1 MGNAGFRQ
9 RWKMVKVACSIMR
22 KAEEN
27 PPSSD
32 METLQNPP
40 HLTCISQACSFVVE
54 WSWML
59 SFANVPRTWKREDV
73 IRG

>member
-1 MGNAGFRQ
+1 
-9 RWKMVKVACSIMR
+9 MVKVACSIMR

-32 METLQNPP
+32 METLQNPSSS
-40 HLTCISQACSFVVE
+40 HVHIASMFIRRRMELDAELCQC
-54 WSWML
+54 
-59 SFANVPRTWKREDV
+59 TWKREDV

>member
-1 MGNAGFRQ
+1 
-9 RWKMVKVACSIMR
+9 MR

-27 PPSSD
+27 PPSFD

-40 HLTCISQACSFVVE
+40 SSEENPPSFDMETLQNPPSSHVHIASMFIRRRME
-54 WSWML
+54 L
-59 SFANVPRTWKREDV
+59 DAELCQCTWKREDV